1 LPSFLGLVRVARR
14 CSQRYCGSTSEGA
27 PRSSSRDGEASP
39 VGTAELF
46 ALNRRS
52 PRRREPR
59 PPTPRARPRPPTPR
73 PRLLFEVVPAPRE
86 IDPFDLQV
94 AGVPSPVPAIA
105 GPFVE
110 EPDLHCLLVPRRVL
124 KQLVLPSSSQ
134 IVAKGRGDGWK
145 NIDDAFGLRRRDDKF
160 SSSRRSKT
168 SREKP
173 DCSHVAFGTAYNLP
187 LAPSSEALTF
197 NCFPDGTS
205 FHCIDRPS
213 DRVGCTRT
221 K

>member
-1 LPSFLGLVRVARR
+1 L
-14 CSQRYCGSTSEGA
+14 
-27 PRSSSRDGEASP
+27 SRDGEASP
-39 VGTAELF
+39 VGAAEVF
-46 ALNRRS
+46 ALNGVLRVDGS
-52 PRRREPR
+52 LVLP
-59 PPTPRARPRPPTPR
+59 
-73 PRLLFEVVPAPRE
+73 LLVLALELLLEVVPAPRE
-86 IDPFDLQV
+86 VDPFVPQV

-124 KQLVLPSSSQ
+124 KQLLLPSSSQ
-134 IVAKGRGDGWK
+134 IVAKGRGGGWK
-145 NIDDAFGLRRRDDKF
+145 KSDVAFVLRRRDNKF

-197 NCFPDGTS
+197 NCSPDGTS
-205 FHCIDRPS
+205 FHRIDRPS
-213 DRVGCTRT
+213 DTVGRTRQ
-221 K
+221 KN